1 MSVAHKTANRIIS
14 DILRKQKI
22 ERVWFVGCGGS
33 LTGFWPG
40 KYFLDC
46 EAQTL
51 AVGYITSNEFVH
63 ATPKALGKNSIVI
76 LASQQGN
83 TAETVEAARVAREK
97 RAVTIS
103 LVYQPNTPLCEH
115 SDYVIEYL
123 WARYPKTV
131 DSAQQKAAYSL
142 WLALEIL
149 AQTEGYAGYDE
160 MVGTFNHLETVVRHA
175 QQQVQA
181 DAQRFATEW
190 KDEKVI
196 YMMGSGPSFGAAH
209 QESICILLEMQWIN
223 SASVHSGEYFHG
235 PFEITEP
242 GTPFILLQ
250 SSGRTRPLDDR
261 AIRFIERYQGKLQLI
276 DADKLGIQTL
286 SANVGEYFCGL
297 LHNSVLDVYNLALA
311 TARNHPLTTRRYMW
325 KVEY

>member
-1 MSVAHKTANRIIS
+1 MR
-14 DILRKQKI
+14 R
-22 ERVWFVGCGGS
+22 F
-33 LTGFWPG
+33 TGFWPG
-40 KYFLDC
+40 KYFLNC
-46 EAQTL
+46 EASKL

-63 ATPKALGKNSIVI
+63 ATPKALGKNSVVI

-83 TAETVEAARVAREK
+83 TAETVAAARVAREK
-97 RAVTIS
+97 GAATIG
-103 LVYQPNTPLCEH
+103 LVYQPNTPLCAH
-115 SDYVIEYL
+115 SDYVIEYQ
-123 WARYPKTV
+123 WARYPETV
-131 DSAQQKAAYSL
+131 DPVQQKAAYSL

-149 AQTEGYAGYDE
+149 AQTEGYAKYDE
-160 MVGTFNHLETVVRHA
+160 LVSAFGRFSDVVHRA
-175 QQQVQA
+175 QRQA
-181 DAQRFATEW
+181 QEDAQRFAAEW

-223 SASVHSGEYFHG
+223 SASIHSGEYFHG

-250 SSGRTRPLDDR
+250 SRGRTRPLDDR

-276 DADKLGIQTL
+276 DADKLGIQDLPTD
-286 SANVGEYFCGL
+286 VGEYFCGL
-297 LHNSVLDVYNLALA
+297 LHNCVLDVYNLALA